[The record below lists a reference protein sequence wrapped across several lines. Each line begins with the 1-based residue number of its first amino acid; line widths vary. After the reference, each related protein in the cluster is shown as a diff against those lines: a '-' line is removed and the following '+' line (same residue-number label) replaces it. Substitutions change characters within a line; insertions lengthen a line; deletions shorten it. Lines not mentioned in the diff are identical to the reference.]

1 MRVLSF
7 FAEEE
12 PFWPLDG
19 ARNGRCGGL
28 IEREGKPYGFPSH
41 ILSLSR
47 ARKVGKSALRC
58 PLRRALAPRRG
69 AQPLFAPP

>member
-28 IEREGKPYGFPSH
+28 IERERNHGSFH
-41 ILSLSR
+41 TILLTASESL
-47 ARKVGKSALRC
+47 
-58 PLRRALAPRRG
+58 P
-69 AQPLFAPP
+69 